1 MTFARFDVDK
11 ATLAW
16 TLAGGLAGFAL
27 WELWAGWLNPLLLG
41 FALSPLPLVKG
52 VLGIQSDALAYALHA
67 FTGVVVYAAVYRF
80 ALRPVLPGPW
90 LVPALVLGVATWAL
104 ALGVFAPQVGAP
116 VMMNFNAMAWGSL
129 AGHVLLALGI
139 GAVTAWGPRA
149 VRPLARAI
157 A

>member
-1 MTFARFDVDK
+1 MNSARFGVDK
-11 ATLAW
+11 ATLAR
-16 TLAGGLAGFAL
+16 TLAGGFAGFAL
-27 WELWAGWLNPLLLG
+27 FELWSGWLSPALLG

-52 VLGIQSDALAYALHA
+52 VLGLQSDALAYALHA
-67 FTGVVVYAAVYRF
+67 FTGVVVYALVYRLV
-80 ALRPVLPGPW
+80 LRPLLPGPW

-149 VRPLARAI
+149 VRPLARAV